1 MAAPVSL
8 KNLPLSDIVNRRQ
21 SKVVN
26 GNQAA
31 NYQFPH
37 QVSIKATQGQTLSIC
52 GGSIISSLYILT
64 AAHCTRGFASF
75 EIGFGSNLLNAPI
88 VRMISSTKLEH
99 PNFNPT
105 LLTNDISLIRLP
117 AGISFGASI
126 QAVRLPALS
135 QTNTTFV
142 NYQMAVSG
150 FGRTSDN
157 ATQVSSVLNYVLMRV
172 ISNSE
177 CTATFGT
184 TVIVNTVLCAKGW
197 SSNNQNACLGD
208 SGGPL
213 VLIEAN
219 NIVTQIGV
227 VSFVSSRGCSYGDP
241 SGYTRIASF
250 LQWIS
255 INTGISLRK

>member
-1 MAAPVSL
+1 M
-8 KNLPLSDIVNRRQ
+8 
-21 SKVVN
+21 
-26 GNQAA
+26 
-31 NYQFPH
+31 
-37 QVSIKATQGQTLSIC
+37 SIKATQGTTLSIC
-52 GGSIISSLYILT
+52 GGSIIANLYILT
-64 AAHCTRGFASF
+64 AAHCTRGFTSF

-88 VRMISSTKLEH
+88 VRMISSSKLEH

-105 LLTNDISLIRLP
+105 LLSNDISLIRLP
-117 AGISFGASI
+117 ATISFGASI
-126 QAVRLPALS
+126 QAIRLPSLS
-135 QTNTTFV
+135 QANVTFV

-150 FGRTSDN
+150 FGRTADN
-157 ATQVSSVLNYVLMRV
+157 ATQVSNVLNYVLMRV

-177 CTATFGT
+177 CTATYGS
-184 TVIVNTVLCAKGW
+184 TVIVNAVLCAKGW

-213 VLIEAN
+213 VLTEAN

-241 SGYTRIASF
+241 SGYTRIANF

-255 INTGISLRK
+255 FNTGISLRA

>member
-1 MAAPVSL
+1 M
-8 KNLPLSDIVNRRQ
+8 DIVNRRQ
-21 SKVVN
+21 SKIVN

-52 GGSIISSLYILT
+52 GGSIIANLYILT
-64 AAHCTRGFASF
+64 AAHCTRGYTSF
-75 EIGFGSNLLNAPI
+75 EIGFGSNLLNSPI
-88 VRMISSTKLEH
+88 VRMISSSKLEH

-105 LLTNDISLIRLP
+105 LLSNDISLIRLP
-117 AGISFGASI
+117 TTISFGSSI

-135 QTNTTFV
+135 QINSSFV

-150 FGRTSDN
+150 FGRTSDD

-177 CTATFGT
+177 CTSTYGS
-184 TVIVNTVLCAKGW
+184 TVIVNAVLCAKGW

-213 VLIEAN
+213 VLNEPN
-219 NIVTQIGV
+219 NVVTQIGI

-241 SGYTRIASF
+241 SGYTRIANF

-255 INTGISLRK
+255 SNTGIIIRT